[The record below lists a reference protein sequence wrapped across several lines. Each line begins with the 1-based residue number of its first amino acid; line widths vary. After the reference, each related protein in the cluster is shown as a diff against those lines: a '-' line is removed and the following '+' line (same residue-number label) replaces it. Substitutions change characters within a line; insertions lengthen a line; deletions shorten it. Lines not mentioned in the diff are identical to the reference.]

1 MLKKRLQMGVFFY
14 SYIMKPLINLIKEVL
29 YMATIISYIV
39 TGYIA
44 GFISGG
50 ILSILAI
57 LIWIRSKKKKGEIVT
72 Y

>member
-1 MLKKRLQMGVFFY
+1 
-14 SYIMKPLINLIKEVL
+14 MKPLINLIKEVL
-29 YMATIISYIV
+29 YMATIISYVV

-57 LIWIRSKKKKGEIVT
+57 LIWIHSKKKKGETVT